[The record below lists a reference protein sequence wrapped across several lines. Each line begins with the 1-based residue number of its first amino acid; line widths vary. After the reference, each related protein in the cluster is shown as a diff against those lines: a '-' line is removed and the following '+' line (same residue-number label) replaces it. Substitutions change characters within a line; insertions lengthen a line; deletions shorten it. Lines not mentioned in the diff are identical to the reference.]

1 MKKLAIGVDIGGIN
15 TAFGL
20 VDENGDLYAES
31 VISTKKYPYVD
42 DYPAYVEDLCDSM
55 RALAQSLSFEYEL
68 TGIGIGAPNANY
80 HKGTIETPA
89 NLWKFKEGDPNPDES
104 RRVFPLAD
112 DISKCFGGVK
122 TLITN
127 DANAATI
134 GEMIYGNAKG
144 MRDFIMITLGTGL
157 GSGFVANGEMVY
169 GHDGFAGEFGHVI
182 VERNGRECGCG
193 RRGCLET
200 YVSATGIKRTAFELM
215 AKMNAPSK
223 LRSIA
228 FDDFDA
234 SMISAAA
241 EQGDPIALEAFRYTG
256 EMLGRALADVVT
268 VNLAPG
274 HFPLRRTFEGRQADL
289 RTDAVVHGGEH
300 ALRLQEQGETASQ
313 RHSGQECRH
322 PRRLGADLAGS
333 RQIAGYGLCR
343 KGEVSGLRP
352 FLKTENFKFTAM
364 KRFFLL
370 TVALLTVWAAAA
382 QMRFVDATELN
393 LIGKALPTPHPYHR
407 IDTVAYKGFTK
418 GENQQVRCSAGLALV
433 FKTNSTRIDLE
444 PQYTSFVY
452 AGASTPR
459 VASEGFDL
467 YIRKDGE
474 WLYAA
479 SRAPKKRGEA
489 YTMISRMDSSEKEC
503 LLYLPNYS
511 ELTSL
516 RVGVDEGATI
526 TPMENPF
533 RHKIVIFGSSFT
545 HGVSTSRAGMSYP
558 MQIGRN
564 TGLCFCSI
572 ACSGNCKLQ
581 PYFADYLGDVKDADA
596 MVFDAFSNPDAKMIE
611 ERLIPFIERI
621 RAKLP
626 STPLIFVQ
634 TIYRESGNFD
644 LRSRK
649 IEEDKRDMA
658 RRQMAEA
665 MKRFD
670 NVYFVDKADLTGT
683 DHVTSADGTHPSDL
697 GYWRWAQNLQPEL
710 LKVFRKCGIR

>member
-1 MKKLAIGVDIGGIN
+1 
-15 TAFGL
+15 
-20 VDENGDLYAES
+20 
-31 VISTKKYPYVD
+31 
-42 DYPAYVEDLCDSM
+42 
-55 RALAQSLSFEYEL
+55 
-68 TGIGIGAPNANY
+68 
-80 HKGTIETPA
+80 
-89 NLWKFKEGDPNPDES
+89 
-104 RRVFPLAD
+104 
-112 DISKCFGGVK
+112 
-122 TLITN
+122 
-127 DANAATI
+127 
-134 GEMIYGNAKG
+134 
-144 MRDFIMITLGTGL
+144 
-157 GSGFVANGEMVY
+157 
-169 GHDGFAGEFGHVI
+169 
-182 VERNGRECGCG
+182 
-193 RRGCLET
+193 
-200 YVSATGIKRTAFELM
+200 
-215 AKMNAPSK
+215 
-223 LRSIA
+223 
-228 FDDFDA
+228 
-234 SMISAAA
+234 
-241 EQGDPIALEAFRYTG
+241 
-256 EMLGRALADVVT
+256 
-268 VNLAPG
+268 
-274 HFPLRRTFEGRQADL
+274 
-289 RTDAVVHGGEH
+289 
-300 ALRLQEQGETASQ
+300 
-313 RHSGQECRH
+313 
-322 PRRLGADLAGS
+322 
-333 RQIAGYGLCR
+333 
-343 KGEVSGLRP
+343 
-352 FLKTENFKFTAM
+352 M

-516 RVGVDEGATI
+516 RVGVDEWATI

-564 TGLCFCSI
+564 TGLYFCSI

>member
-1 MKKLAIGVDIGGIN
+1 
-15 TAFGL
+15 
-20 VDENGDLYAES
+20 
-31 VISTKKYPYVD
+31 
-42 DYPAYVEDLCDSM
+42 
-55 RALAQSLSFEYEL
+55 
-68 TGIGIGAPNANY
+68 
-80 HKGTIETPA
+80 
-89 NLWKFKEGDPNPDES
+89 
-104 RRVFPLAD
+104 
-112 DISKCFGGVK
+112 
-122 TLITN
+122 
-127 DANAATI
+127 
-134 GEMIYGNAKG
+134 
-144 MRDFIMITLGTGL
+144 
-157 GSGFVANGEMVY
+157 
-169 GHDGFAGEFGHVI
+169 
-182 VERNGRECGCG
+182 
-193 RRGCLET
+193 
-200 YVSATGIKRTAFELM
+200 
-215 AKMNAPSK
+215 
-223 LRSIA
+223 
-228 FDDFDA
+228 
-234 SMISAAA
+234 
-241 EQGDPIALEAFRYTG
+241 
-256 EMLGRALADVVT
+256 
-268 VNLAPG
+268 
-274 HFPLRRTFEGRQADL
+274 
-289 RTDAVVHGGEH
+289 
-300 ALRLQEQGETASQ
+300 
-313 RHSGQECRH
+313 
-322 PRRLGADLAGS
+322 
-333 RQIAGYGLCR
+333 
-343 KGEVSGLRP
+343 
-352 FLKTENFKFTAM
+352 M

-564 TGLCFCSI
+564 TGLYFCSI

-581 PYFADYLGDVKDADA
+581 KLANDYNLLGAPYQKKLRPAPVDYSAPILRFENRCVKCMRCVQVCDKVQGVHIWDLVGTGSRTTVGTAKADSLSQSLCTYCGQCVTHCPVGALEERDDTDHVYRMLADPTLTTVVQVAPAVRAAWTEYFALSSGQAAPGVLASALRELGFDY
-596 MVFDAFSNPDAKMIE
+596 VFDTNFSADLTIME
-611 ERLIPFIERI
+611 EGSEFIERFTHKDAYSWPMFTSCCPGWV
-621 RAKLP
+621 RFVKGQFPQFAKNLSTAKSPQQMFGAVAKSYFAEKIGVDPKNLRVISVMPCTSKKAEAALP
-626 STPLIFVQ
+626 TMKDACGDADVDVVITTRELVRMLRCSMIDPAALEESSFDSPLGSGTGAAVIFGATGGVM
-634 TIYRESGNFD
+634 D
-644 LRSRK
+644 AALRSAYYLVTGENPDPDAFTAVRGMQGWKEASFDVPGAGTVRTAVVSGLGNTRK
-649 IEEDKRDMA
+649 LMEAIASGHVQYDFVEVMACPGGCAGGGGQPIHDGEEC
-658 RRQMAEA
+658 AEA
-665 MKRFD
+665 RGNVLWRLDHKMPLRFSHENPD
-670 NVYFVDKADLTGT
+670 VQALYKEYLGKPLSERSHHLLHT
-683 DHVTSADGTHPSDL
+683 DIEAWQMP
-697 GYWRWAQNLQPEL
+697 QEL
-710 LKVFRKCGIR
+710 

>member
-1 MKKLAIGVDIGGIN
+1 
-15 TAFGL
+15 
-20 VDENGDLYAES
+20 
-31 VISTKKYPYVD
+31 
-42 DYPAYVEDLCDSM
+42 
-55 RALAQSLSFEYEL
+55 
-68 TGIGIGAPNANY
+68 
-80 HKGTIETPA
+80 
-89 NLWKFKEGDPNPDES
+89 
-104 RRVFPLAD
+104 
-112 DISKCFGGVK
+112 
-122 TLITN
+122 
-127 DANAATI
+127 
-134 GEMIYGNAKG
+134 
-144 MRDFIMITLGTGL
+144 
-157 GSGFVANGEMVY
+157 
-169 GHDGFAGEFGHVI
+169 
-182 VERNGRECGCG
+182 
-193 RRGCLET
+193 
-200 YVSATGIKRTAFELM
+200 
-215 AKMNAPSK
+215 
-223 LRSIA
+223 
-228 FDDFDA
+228 
-234 SMISAAA
+234 
-241 EQGDPIALEAFRYTG
+241 
-256 EMLGRALADVVT
+256 
-268 VNLAPG
+268 
-274 HFPLRRTFEGRQADL
+274 
-289 RTDAVVHGGEH
+289 
-300 ALRLQEQGETASQ
+300 
-313 RHSGQECRH
+313 
-322 PRRLGADLAGS
+322 
-333 RQIAGYGLCR
+333 
-343 KGEVSGLRP
+343 
-352 FLKTENFKFTAM
+352 M

-418 GENQQVRCSAGLALV
+418 GENQQVRCGAGLALV